1 MKERMTKL
9 AIITLF
15 AASTIFSPG
24 LMTTISAD
32 ETEDIEEQDTK
43 APQQESEETENQ
55 LNEAVETTE
64 GASEN
69 ELSEEAA
76 QEQNEEMNTAEESTE
91 ETVSEETAETQDE
104 ESAPKQETK
113 ASESHLEPAE
123 PEKDDA
129 EAAKE
134 DAIDDRQEQTDENR
148 EETEQADDFL
158 PGNGTDD
165 EGESR
170 EEESAE
176 ASAEEQTGEEP
187 RETPSAEEPSE
198 ETTEDEA
205 GESVTEQPL
214 EQPSTEESSEEPADE
229 TVPEEPTEEST
240 DEIPSEEEPSE
251 EQPSEEPTEE
261 QMEIPEE
268 TTGERGNDSGAE
280 ERQGKREIYRYDYD
294 MLEGIS
300 LTPGGSEE
308 QLQLLDKRVNHVM
321 TSKIVDVEDMSEE
334 EIMQIEEEVKQG
346 EQISR
351 QTGREELPNT
361 GENNQY
367 TYIYGVV
374 LLIAGIILYFLTR
387 KPRNQ

>member
-1 MKERMTKL
+1 
-9 AIITLF
+9 
-15 AASTIFSPG
+15 
-24 LMTTISAD
+24 
-32 ETEDIEEQDTK
+32 
-43 APQQESEETENQ
+43 
-55 LNEAVETTE
+55 
-64 GASEN
+64 
-69 ELSEEAA
+69 
-76 QEQNEEMNTAEESTE
+76 
-91 ETVSEETAETQDE
+91 
-104 ESAPKQETK
+104 
-113 ASESHLEPAE
+113 
-123 PEKDDA
+123 
-129 EAAKE
+129 
-134 DAIDDRQEQTDENR
+134 
-148 EETEQADDFL
+148 
-158 PGNGTDD
+158 
-165 EGESR
+165 
-170 EEESAE
+170 
-176 ASAEEQTGEEP
+176 
-187 RETPSAEEPSE
+187 

-205 GESVTEQPL
+205 GESVTEQQH
-214 EQPSTEESSEEPADE
+214 EQPCTEQSSEEPAEE
-229 TVPEEPTEEST
+229 TVQEEQTEEST
-240 DEIPSEEEPSE
+240 DEIPSEEEPSAEQTSEEQSSE
-251 EQPSEEPTEE
+251 EQPSEEHTED

>member
-1 MKERMTKL
+1 
-9 AIITLF
+9 
-15 AASTIFSPG
+15 
-24 LMTTISAD
+24 
-32 ETEDIEEQDTK
+32 
-43 APQQESEETENQ
+43 
-55 LNEAVETTE
+55 
-64 GASEN
+64 
-69 ELSEEAA
+69 
-76 QEQNEEMNTAEESTE
+76 
-91 ETVSEETAETQDE
+91 
-104 ESAPKQETK
+104 
-113 ASESHLEPAE
+113 
-123 PEKDDA
+123 
-129 EAAKE
+129 
-134 DAIDDRQEQTDENR
+134 
-148 EETEQADDFL
+148 
-158 PGNGTDD
+158 
-165 EGESR
+165 SR